1 MIWILEVCL
10 LNKTYMEYRPDKTL
24 KRLAAQ
30 ANVWCKISG
39 MVTEADKEKAYRNN
53 CKEFYGL
60 DI

>member
-1 MIWILEVCL
+1 
-10 LNKTYMEYRPDKTL
+10 MEYRPDKTL

-53 CKEFYGL
+53 CKEFYGPN
-60 DI
+60 I